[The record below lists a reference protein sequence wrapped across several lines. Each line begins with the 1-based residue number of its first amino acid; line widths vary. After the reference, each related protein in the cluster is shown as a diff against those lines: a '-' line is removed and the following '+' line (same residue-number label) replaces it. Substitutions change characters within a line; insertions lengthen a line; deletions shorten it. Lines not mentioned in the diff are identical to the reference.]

1 MIPIPLTS
9 YCKKCG
15 QDVPVSSF
23 CPNCRSKL
31 AANTVRLAWCVE
43 HHPVRD
49 WMCWNAVMR
58 LLLPVVGATLG
69 LILLMEG
76 ILGGMTGVAALLGNG
91 LVVTLLGMMGML
103 LAVMLLVFILQGD
116 DLLDCVIDARG
127 IHVQTYLP
135 EPTTLKLLLRG
146 KSPRLLDSGE
156 NMLLLSSREIAWKDV
171 ARVQLW
177 PEKTVILFYAPRWWM
192 RVSLPCT
199 PFTWEDALDFIRE
212 KIGKKKAVI
221 LPEACRQE
229 TPAKAKPAR
238 KQTIQEAYLPPMPF
252 PEEEVPPETTQELEG
267 DFTSLE
273 DVLKEIKDAEQA

>member
-1 MIPIPLTS
+1 M
-9 YCKKCG
+9 
-15 QDVPVSSF
+15 
-23 CPNCRSKL
+23 
-31 AANTVRLAWCVE
+31 
-43 HHPVRD
+43 
-49 WMCWNAVMR
+49 
-58 LLLPVVGATLG
+58 
-69 LILLMEG
+69 
-76 ILGGMTGVAALLGNG
+76 LGNG

-146 KSPRLLDSGE
+146 KSTRLLDSGE

-177 PEKTVILFYAPRWWM
+177 PEKTMILFYAPRWWM

-229 TPAKAKPAR
+229 APAKAKPAR
-238 KQTIQEAYLPPMPF
+238 KQTIQEDYLPPMPI
-252 PEEEVPPETTQELEG
+252 PEEEVPPETTQELES